1 MLKECGFDIY
11 SDKRGSYLETREFEA
26 SELRLLIDSVLSSRY
41 ITPSHS
47 QDLINKLIKAG
58 GKGFKDHVKHVY
70 SVKDWSKSD
79 NSAFFYNIDLVDEAI
94 ESGKKLKFW
103 YNKYGIDKKLHHTK
117 QHTVSPYQLFLKNQR
132 YYLMAESDQWKDI
145 VFFRLDKITDIEVI
159 KEIGK
164 PLREIE
170 GYKNGIDYSKF
181 ATALPYMYTDKPENI
196 KLKCKVAVID
206 DIVDWFGTDSTI
218 NKLDDD
224 YVIATVT
231 ASPTAMQYW
240 AMQYGNFV
248 EVLAPATLRA
258 KVAENALELAKK
270 YQ

>member
-1 MLKECGFDIY
+1 
-11 SDKRGSYLETREFEA
+11 S
-26 SELRLLIDSVLSSRY
+26 
-41 ITPSHS
+41 
-47 QDLINKLIKAG
+47 
-58 GKGFKDHVKHVY
+58 
-70 SVKDWSKSD
+70 
-79 NSAFFYNIDLVDEAI
+79 
-94 ESGKKLKFW
+94 
-103 YNKYGIDKKLHHTK
+103 
-117 QHTVSPYQLFLKNQR
+117 
-132 YYLMAESDQWKDI
+132 
-145 VFFRLDKITDIEVI
+145 
-159 KEIGK
+159 
-164 PLREIE
+164 
-170 GYKNGIDYSKF
+170 

-196 KLKCKVAVID
+196 KLKCKMAVID

-258 KVAENALELAKK
+258 KVAESALELAKK